1 MTVTDGGD
9 SRLCMQSNLQNMLSG
24 CRRMDDFNLL
34 ENEDDVLSVR
44 AEPFCSEICT
54 LDLPGSGNDW
64 HEKAASRPCRCR
76 VDLGS
81 AMCLTICL
89 CISPDLLGG

>member
-1 MTVTDGGD
+1 VTVTDGGD
-9 SRLCMQSNLQNMLSG
+9 SRLCMQSNLKNMLSG

-34 ENEDDVLSVR
+34 QNEDEVLPVK
-44 AEPFCSEICT
+44 AEPFCT
-54 LDLPGSGNDW
+54 LDLTGSGNDW

-76 VDLGS
+76 VDLFS
-81 AMCLTICL
+81 AMCFKICL